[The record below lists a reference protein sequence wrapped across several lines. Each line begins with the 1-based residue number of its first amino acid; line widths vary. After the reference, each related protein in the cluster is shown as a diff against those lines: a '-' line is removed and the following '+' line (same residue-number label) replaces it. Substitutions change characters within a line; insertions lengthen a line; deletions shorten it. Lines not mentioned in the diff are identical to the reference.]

1 MFFLLLLFLAL
12 AVLMIPGYF
21 SQEPN
26 EARVMV
32 FFGKYKG
39 TFTETGF
46 FWVNPFMNKKK
57 LSLRARNL
65 DVEPIKVNDKIG
77 NPILIGLVL
86 VWKLKDTY
94 KAMFEIDAQTM
105 ADNRGSGQMT
115 VTVAGRMNAFEDFVR
130 VQGDAALRQVAGLY
144 AYDDNEADL
153 DELTLRSGGDEIN
166 EQLEQKLNERLAM
179 AGMEIVEARINYLAY
194 APEIAAVMLRRQQAS
209 AIISAREKIV
219 EGAVSMVRMALHKL
233 SEEERDKIKNQ
244 MIGFVFQFH
253 YLLPEF
259 TALEN
264 VMLPA
269 LLNNFDKKL
278 EMEKRA
284 KELLE
289 KVGLGE
295 RENHK
300 PSQLSGGEKQRVA
313 IARALINSPK
323 ILLADEPTGNLDEET
338 SEMIFKILKDIN
350 KNEKQTIIVVTHSKD
365 LAEISDKQLYLK
377 KGVLVEE

>member
-1 MFFLLLLFLAL
+1 MEEGEF
-12 AVLMIPGYF
+12 I
-21 SQEPN
+21 S
-26 EARVMV
+26 
-32 FFGKYKG
+32 
-39 TFTETGF
+39 
-46 FWVNPFMNKKK
+46 
-57 LSLRARNL
+57 
-65 DVEPIKVNDKIG
+65 
-77 NPILIGLVL
+77 ILG
-86 VWKLKDTY
+86 
-94 KAMFEIDAQTM
+94 
-105 ADNRGSGQMT
+105 RSGSGKSTLLNIM
-115 VTVAGRMNAFEDFVR
+115 GLLDR
-130 VQGDAALRQVAGLY
+130 VD
-144 AYDDNEADL
+144 
-153 DELTLRSGGDEIN
+153 GG
-166 EQLEQKLNERLAM
+166 
-179 AGMEIVEARINYLAY
+179 
-194 APEIAAVMLRRQQAS
+194 
-209 AIISAREKIV
+209 KIFIGGQEV
-219 EGAVSMVRMALHKL
+219 DKL

>member
-1 MFFLLLLFLAL
+1 MSKEILRLEN
-12 AVLMIPGYF
+12 IEKNY
-21 SQEPN
+21 SETNQE
-26 EARVMV
+26 
-32 FFGKYKG
+32 
-39 TFTETGF
+39 
-46 FWVNPFMNKKK
+46 
-57 LSLRARNL
+57 LHIIRNL
-65 DVEPIKVNDKIG
+65 NLTVEEGEFIS
-77 NPILIGLVL
+77 ILG
-86 VWKLKDTY
+86 
-94 KAMFEIDAQTM
+94 
-105 ADNRGSGQMT
+105 RSGSGKSTLLNIM
-115 VTVAGRMNAFEDFVR
+115 
-130 VQGDAALRQVAGLY
+130 GL
-144 AYDDNEADL
+144 L
-153 DELTLRSGGDEIN
+153 DKVDGGKIYIGGQEVEI
-166 EQLEQKLNERLAM
+166 
-179 AGMEIVEARINYLAY
+179 
-194 APEIAAVMLRRQQAS
+194 
-209 AIISAREKIV
+209 
-219 EGAVSMVRMALHKL
+219 L
-233 SEEERDKIKNQ
+233 SESEKDRIKNQ
-244 MIGFVFQFH
+244 MLGFVFQFH

-269 LLNNFDKKL
+269 LLNNFSKKN
-278 EMEKRA
+278 EIERRA

>member
-1 MFFLLLLFLAL
+1 MSKEILKLENVEKKYSGSVEELHIINILS
-12 AVLMIPGYF
+12 F
-21 SQEPN
+21 S
-26 EARVMV
+26 
-32 FFGKYKG
+32 
-39 TFTETGF
+39 
-46 FWVNPFMNKKK
+46 
-57 LSLRARNL
+57 
-65 DVEPIKVNDKIG
+65 VEEGEFIS
-77 NPILIGLVL
+77 ILG
-86 VWKLKDTY
+86 
-94 KAMFEIDAQTM
+94 
-105 ADNRGSGQMT
+105 RSGSGKSTLLNIM
-115 VTVAGRMNAFEDFVR
+115 GLLDR
-130 VQGDAALRQVAGLY
+130 VD
-144 AYDDNEADL
+144 
-153 DELTLRSGGDEIN
+153 GG
-166 EQLEQKLNERLAM
+166 
-179 AGMEIVEARINYLAY
+179 
-194 APEIAAVMLRRQQAS
+194 
-209 AIISAREKIV
+209 KIFIGGQEV
-219 EGAVSMVRMALHKL
+219 DKL

-278 EMEKRA
+278 EIEKRA

-377 KGVLVEE
+377 KGVLVEG

>member
-1 MFFLLLLFLAL
+1 MSKEILKLENVEKKYSGSVEELHIINNLS
-12 AVLMIPGYF
+12 F
-21 SQEPN
+21 S
-26 EARVMV
+26 
-32 FFGKYKG
+32 
-39 TFTETGF
+39 
-46 FWVNPFMNKKK
+46 
-57 LSLRARNL
+57 
-65 DVEPIKVNDKIG
+65 VEEGEFIS
-77 NPILIGLVL
+77 ILG
-86 VWKLKDTY
+86 
-94 KAMFEIDAQTM
+94 
-105 ADNRGSGQMT
+105 RSGSGKSTLLNIM
-115 VTVAGRMNAFEDFVR
+115 GLLDR
-130 VQGDAALRQVAGLY
+130 VD
-144 AYDDNEADL
+144 
-153 DELTLRSGGDEIN
+153 GG
-166 EQLEQKLNERLAM
+166 
-179 AGMEIVEARINYLAY
+179 
-194 APEIAAVMLRRQQAS
+194 
-209 AIISAREKIV
+209 KIFIGGQEV
-219 EGAVSMVRMALHKL
+219 DKL

-278 EMEKRA
+278 EIEKRA

-338 SEMIFKILKDIN
+338 SEMIFKILKEN
-350 KNEKQTIIVVTHSKD
+350 QKMMNPEK
-365 LAEISDKQLYLK
+365 E
-377 KGVLVEE
+377 

>member
-1 MFFLLLLFLAL
+1 MEEGEF
-12 AVLMIPGYF
+12 I
-21 SQEPN
+21 S
-26 EARVMV
+26 
-32 FFGKYKG
+32 
-39 TFTETGF
+39 
-46 FWVNPFMNKKK
+46 
-57 LSLRARNL
+57 
-65 DVEPIKVNDKIG
+65 
-77 NPILIGLVL
+77 ILG
-86 VWKLKDTY
+86 
-94 KAMFEIDAQTM
+94 
-105 ADNRGSGQMT
+105 RSGSGKSTLLNIM
-115 VTVAGRMNAFEDFVR
+115 GLLDR
-130 VQGDAALRQVAGLY
+130 VD
-144 AYDDNEADL
+144 
-153 DELTLRSGGDEIN
+153 GG
-166 EQLEQKLNERLAM
+166 
-179 AGMEIVEARINYLAY
+179 
-194 APEIAAVMLRRQQAS
+194 
-209 AIISAREKIV
+209 KIFIGGQEV
-219 EGAVSMVRMALHKL
+219 DKL

-278 EMEKRA
+278 EIEKRA

>member
-1 MFFLLLLFLAL
+1 MSKEILKLENVEKKYSGSVEELHIINNLS
-12 AVLMIPGYF
+12 F
-21 SQEPN
+21 S
-26 EARVMV
+26 
-32 FFGKYKG
+32 
-39 TFTETGF
+39 
-46 FWVNPFMNKKK
+46 
-57 LSLRARNL
+57 
-65 DVEPIKVNDKIG
+65 VEEGEFIS
-77 NPILIGLVL
+77 ILG
-86 VWKLKDTY
+86 
-94 KAMFEIDAQTM
+94 
-105 ADNRGSGQMT
+105 RSGSGKSTLLNIM
-115 VTVAGRMNAFEDFVR
+115 GLLDR
-130 VQGDAALRQVAGLY
+130 VD
-144 AYDDNEADL
+144 
-153 DELTLRSGGDEIN
+153 GG
-166 EQLEQKLNERLAM
+166 
-179 AGMEIVEARINYLAY
+179 
-194 APEIAAVMLRRQQAS
+194 
-209 AIISAREKIV
+209 KIFIGGQEV
-219 EGAVSMVRMALHKL
+219 DKL

-377 KGVLVEE
+377 KGVLAEE